1 MPSVKANLADTNR
14 PWEPNV
20 SPKQRKMLQR
30 LHRRP
35 GAPKYCLVSGPRL
48 STKTWLCMHA
58 IVDHAWT
65 VKNASIS
72 CIAPTVT
79 SASDRGF
86 WWLLTTVIIPEWIA
100 GGFGLEWVTEPR
112 QHGVSK
118 KLYCEIT
125 NRHGGKS
132 YIQLDSLQYEDET
145 EARFKNKM
153 YSMIYVSELS
163 YYKKME
169 TYKALLECLRGPPDW
184 DREVDFLFL
193 GDTNPAEEGED
204 SWIWKEFY
212 DFRVR
217 DDVTDDKRAIQK
229 RMALIEFSVR
239 DNTFLTPQE
248 LEEQLGKYDFS
259 EDLRARYRDGKW
271 VKAVGNS
278 VFFDVFRPL
287 VHVLPHYISPVDNDP
302 EILVPEKNCAELMT
316 GWDIGDVNHG
326 MVIAEKIFILND
338 QGKEVSLFKFLDE
351 VVHIGSN
358 YSTRDFVSECME
370 KILFWEDWLG
380 RPVLWRNWSDRSA
393 FSRRDRLTLTYDHQL
408 VAQLSQGRII
418 LQAADQTPGSIRQ
431 RVILNKKILFE
442 NRMVIS
448 RARCPNLIDSYQ
460 SLRSGKAQV
469 AVDTTSKFK
478 HAWDAASYLIQGECV
493 EEIVRPREDFN
504 MAKMGPGLVS
514 VPL

>member
-1 MPSVKANLADTNR
+1 MPAVKSQMTVEEA
-14 PWEPNV
+14 PWEPHVNK
-20 SPKQRKMLQR
+20 KQRKQMALC
-30 LHRRP
+30 HPRP
-35 GAPKYCLVSGPRL
+35 GKPKYVLFSGPRY
-48 STKTWLCMHA
+48 STKTYCAMNC
-58 IVDHAWT
+58 IVDHAWS
-65 VKNASIS
+65 VRDAKLS
-72 CIAPTVT
+72 CISPTVT
-79 SASDRGF
+79 VASDSGF
-86 WWLLTTVIIPEWIA
+86 WWLLTQIVIPQWIA
-100 GGFGLEWVTEPR
+100 GGFGLEWVTEPK
-112 QHGVSK
+112 QSGATK

-125 NRHGGKS
+125 NKFGGKS
-132 YIQLDSLQYEDET
+132 GIQLDSLQYEDEA

-169 TYKALLECLRGPPDW
+169 TFKVFEECLRGPECW
-184 DREVDFLFL
+184 EESDFLFL

-204 SWIWKEFY
+204 SWIWKEWY

-217 DDVTDDKRAIQK
+217 DDVTDRERIRQK
-229 RMALIEFSVR
+229 QMRLVEFTIY
-239 DNTFLTPQE
+239 DNDFISQE
-248 LEEQLGKYDFS
+248 RLEEQLAKYDFS

-278 VFFDVFRPL
+278 VFFDTFRPL
-287 VHVLPHYISPVDNDP
+287 IHVLPNYISPSELDP
-302 EILVPEKNCAELMT
+302 EILIPEENCAELCT

-326 MVIAEKIFILND
+326 MVIAEKIFIKNEKD
-338 QGKEVSLFKFLDE
+338 KEVSLFKFLDE

-370 KILFWEDWLG
+370 KILFWEELLG
-380 RPVLWRNWSDRSA
+380 HPILWRNWSDRSA
-393 FSRRDRLTLTYDHQL
+393 FSRRDRLTNTYDHQL
-408 VAQLSQGRII
+408 VALLSGGRVI

-448 RARCPNLIDSYQ
+448 RGRCPHLIDSYQ
-460 SLRSGKAQV
+460 SLRAGKAQV

-478 HAWDAASYLIQGECV
+478 HAWDAASYLIQGEAV
-493 EEIVRPREDFN
+493 DEIIRPREDYN
-504 MAKMGPGLVS
+504 MGRVGGLVS